1 MGISGG
7 NFRTAGHARDTHVM
21 SASPGI
27 EILNLINA
35 IERHTTAR
43 MHRSLRDAG
52 LGLAAME
59 ARTLRFVARHPG
71 CTQND
76 IVRASGRD
84 KAQIA
89 RIIKTLRERG
99 FVDRPVGDNAGRRH
113 RPLDLTATGMAVHTQ
128 AESLRAGTAN
138 DLVDGLDDRERAQLE
153 DLLRLLS
160 PAESPAQ
167 D

>member
-1 MGISGG
+1 
-7 NFRTAGHARDTHVM
+7 M
-21 SASPGI
+21 SAEPGI
-27 EILNLINA
+27 EILNLVNA
-35 IERHTTAR
+35 IERRTTAR
-43 MHRSLRDAG
+43 MQRLLREAG

-71 CTQND
+71 CTQNE

-99 FVDRPVGDNAGRRH
+99 LVERPADGGGRRAQ
-113 RPLDLTATGMAVHTQ
+113 PLALTSAGAAVHAR
-128 AESLRAGTAN
+128 AESLRADTARE
-138 DLVDGLDDRERAQLE
+138 LVGGLEPDERGRLE
-153 DLLRLLS
+153 ALLGRLS
-160 PAESPAQ
+160 PLAPVGE

>member
-1 MGISGG
+1 MD
-7 NFRTAGHARDTHVM
+7 AM
-21 SASPGI
+21 SAEPGI

-35 IERHTTAR
+35 IERRTTAR
-43 MHRSLRDAG
+43 MQRLLREAG

-71 CTQND
+71 CCTQKE

-89 RIIKTLRERG
+89 RVIKTLRERG
-99 FVDRPVGDNAGRRH
+99 LVERPTGGSGRRAQ
-113 RPLDLTATGMAVHTQ
+113 PLALTPSGAAVHAR
-128 AESLRAGTAN
+128 AEALRADTARE
-138 DLVDGLDDRERAQLE
+138 LVGALDAGERDRLE
-153 DLLRLLS
+153 ALLGQLS
-160 PAESPAQ
+160 PPIPGDE